1 MTVTTQEMHEV
12 AGLTVWGITV
22 GEHLEE
28 LLEEP
33 VPYHAGVAYE
43 DSDIIIFRDRS
54 GEGIKNWASD
64 LDRPRD
70 YIRKTFMNIAGTKM
84 RPMPADA
91 FPESDPIVYLKPAAS
106 LRV

>member
-33 VPYHAGVAYE
+33 VPYHAEVAYE

-64 LDRPRD
+64 LDRPRE
-70 YIRKTFMNIAGTKM
+70 YIRNTFLNIAGTKM

-91 FPESDPIVYLKPAAS
+91 FPNSDPIVYLKPGAS
-106 LRV
+106 LTV